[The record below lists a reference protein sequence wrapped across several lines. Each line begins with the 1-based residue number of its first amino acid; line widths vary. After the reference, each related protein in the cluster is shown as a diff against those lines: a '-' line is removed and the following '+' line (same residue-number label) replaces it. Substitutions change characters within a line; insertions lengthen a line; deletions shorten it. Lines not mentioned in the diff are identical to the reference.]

1 MGGGKRDYSEAARDA
16 QEFGAPAEVLATLDA
31 GQADADFEV
40 WAENW
45 DTLSAFLAVQTQ
57 WRAIARGMDGQVY
70 WQGLDYAG
78 VEAGLRGNG
87 IDATPDIWAGLRV
100 MEAAARNALNGIV
113 ETD

>member
-1 MGGGKRDYSEAARDA
+1 ME
-16 QEFGAPAEVLATLDA
+16 
-31 GQADADFEV
+31 
-40 WAENW
+40 
-45 DTLSAFLAVQTQ
+45 
-57 WRAIARGMDGQVY
+57 GQVY

>member
-1 MGGGKRDYSEAARDA
+1 M
-16 QEFGAPAEVLATLDA
+16 LATLEAEIVGD
-31 GQADADFEV
+31 DLEV

-45 DTLSAFLAVQTQ
+45 GTLSAFLAFQTQ
-57 WRAIARGMDGQVY
+57 WRAIARGMEGQVY

-78 VEAGLRGNG
+78 VEAGLRGSG